1 MVGSSSLK
9 WEVTSLLRDGI
20 KGSEQEVIMKALI
33 QLGYSEIQEV
43 LYGAVYNLTLDDKM
57 SEDEQRSKVEEMC
70 KKQIINTN
78 LYDFKV
84 ELKNEETF

>member
-1 MVGSSSLK
+1 MVDSSSLK

-33 QLGYSEIQEV
+33 QLGFEEITEV

-57 SEDEQRSKVEEMC
+57 SEDEQRLRINEMC
-70 KKQIINTN
+70 STNIINTN
-78 LYDFKV
+78 LYDFKIK
-84 ELKNEETF
+84 LIEE

>member
-33 QLGYSEIQEV
+33 QLGFEEITEV
-43 LYGAVYNLTLDDKM
+43 LYGAVYNLTLDDSM
-57 SEDEQRSKVEEMC
+57 SEDEQRLRINEMC
-70 KKQIINTN
+70 STNIINTN
-78 LYDFKV
+78 LYDFKIK
-84 ELKNEETF
+84 LIEE

>member
-33 QLGYSEIQEV
+33 QLGFEEITEV

-57 SEDEQRSKVEEMC
+57 SEDEQRLRINEMC
-70 KKQIINTN
+70 STNIINTN
-78 LYDFKV
+78 LYDFKIK
-84 ELKNEETF
+84 LIEE

>member
-33 QLGYSEIQEV
+33 QLGFQEITEV
-43 LYGAVYNLTLDDKM
+43 LYGAVYNLTLDDTL
-57 SEDEQRSKVEEMC
+57 SEDKQREKVSEMC
-70 KKQIINTN
+70 KQSIVNTN
-78 LYDFKV
+78 LYDFKI
-84 ELKNEETF
+84 KRIEE

>member
-9 WEVTSLLRDGI
+9 WEVTSLLRAGI

-33 QLGYSEIQEV
+33 QLGYNEIQEV

-57 SEDEQRSKVEEMC
+57 SEDEQREKVKEMC
-70 KKQIINTN
+70 KKTIINTN
-78 LYDFKV
+78 LYDFKIK
-84 ELKNEETF
+84 LIEE

>member
-1 MVGSSSLK
+1 LVGSSSLK

-33 QLGYSEIQEV
+33 QLGFEEITEV

-57 SEDEQRSKVEEMC
+57 SEDEQRLRINEMC
-70 KKQIINTN
+70 STNIINTN
-78 LYDFKV
+78 LYDFKIK
-84 ELKNEETF
+84 LIEE